1 MAKQIE
7 PYEEDDF
14 LLEDQQNSNE
24 EQTIEEEDEAEEEST
39 FKLRPRPARAS
50 LTHNAIKS
58 ELLKMKKQ
66 DSGEDN
72 EENLSRS
79 ARKRKK
85 RREKVLEER
94 RASGGRCCLKEKKVK
109 SNQFDCFRSSKP
121 LKLFSLRKQ
130 EEEKISRTTWLTLN
144 RYRSADED
152 PRCCH

>member
-1 MAKQIE
+1 MWKAIAYWSGFGESDLFFWKDLIFKKVLKISAFKFTSMAKQIE

-24 EQTIEEEDEAEEEST
+24 EQTIEEEDEAEEESS

-79 ARKRKK
+79 ARKRNK

-94 RASGGRCCLKEKKVK
+94 RASGGK
-109 SNQFDCFRSSKP
+109 
-121 LKLFSLRKQ
+121 
-130 EEEKISRTTWLTLN
+130 
-144 RYRSADED
+144 
-152 PRCCH
+152 